1 MHGEAARP
9 SSAAAQPPAEQDVP
23 LSAIEGEDAGPDAEA
38 AADAGPDLEAQVEE
52 EKQKRIAHAL
62 QVLDGIPV
70 GQAFCTM
77 RVAKK
82 TGQTLRP
89 GPGPAMHVQPHN
101 WTAQPAR
108 SEGAAAPLQLDLS
121 SMLPGPAFGLPTP
134 GFGAAPAVQNP
145 TEAASEAAAAA
156 AAGGDGN
163 DESAAAGASRP
174 ASAATAGQEGEGA
187 AAADMPEAGAGGEG
201 AAAEPSGPTQD
212 ATLDMDA
219 SLDAKLMAT
228 WHFAE
233 VRSNGDGRLG

>member
-9 SSAAAQPPAEQDVP
+9 SSAAAQPPAEQEVP
-23 LSAIEGEDAGPDAEA
+23 LSAVEGEDAAPDAEA
-38 AADAGPDLEAQVEE
+38 AAGAGPDLEAQVEE

-89 GPGPAMHVQPHN
+89 GPGPSMHVQPHN

-134 GFGAAPAVQNP
+134 GFGGASAVQNP
-145 TEAASEAAAAA
+145 TDAASDAAAAAA
-156 AAGGDGN
+156 AAGEGG
-163 DESAAAGASRP
+163 SAAAGASRP
-174 ASAATAGQEGEGA
+174 VSAATAGQEGEGA
-187 AAADMPEAGAGGEG
+187 ASADMPAAGAECEG
-201 AAAEPSGPTQD
+201 AAAEPSSPTQD
-212 ATLDMDA
+212 ATLDMEA

-233 VRSNGDGRLG
+233 VR